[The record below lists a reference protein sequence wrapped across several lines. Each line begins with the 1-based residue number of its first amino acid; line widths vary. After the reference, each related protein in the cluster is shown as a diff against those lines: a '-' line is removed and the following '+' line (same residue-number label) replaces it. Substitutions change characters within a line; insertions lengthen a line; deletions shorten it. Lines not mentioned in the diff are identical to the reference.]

1 MGTKLTFLGGA
12 GTVTG
17 SKYLLETQRSKILI
31 DCGLFQGHKELRLR
45 NWQTFPIE
53 PRGLDA
59 VVLTHAHL
67 DHTGYLPALI
77 RNGFKGPVFATS
89 ATKDLCAV
97 LLPDSGYLQEREA
110 YLANKYR
117 YSRHKPA
124 KPLYTKEEATECLK
138 QIVPMEFNED
148 NNILKDVNIR
158 FSPAGH
164 ILGAATVQVS
174 MDGTNILFSGDLGRP
189 DDPVLVAPAP
199 IHTADYLIV
208 ESTYGNRLH
217 EDLDVDDEIAKLV
230 VRVAG
235 RGGTILIPS
244 FAVGRAQS
252 LLFYIQRLKAAN
264 KIPDLPVFLDS
275 PMAINASDIF
285 CEHQSEHRLSVEQCR
300 DTCAVATYVRT
311 VDESKAIGVSPM
323 PKIIISASG
332 MATGGRIL
340 HHIVSYGSDSRN
352 AILFAGYQAAGTRGE
367 KITGGA
373 SSVKI
378 FGRQIPIRAEVT
390 NLHAL
395 SAHADANEIM
405 TWLGNFK
412 LPPNRTF
419 ITHGEPKAS
428 GALRQRIEEE
438 LNWECNIP
446 EYGDNVDLE

>member
-1 MGTKLTFLGGA
+1 MGIRLAFLGGA

-17 SKYLLETQRSKILI
+17 SKYLLETSQSKILI
-31 DCGLFQGHKELRLR
+31 DCGLFQGYKELRER
-45 NWQTFPIE
+45 NWRPLPFNPAD
-53 PRGLDA
+53 LDA
-59 VVLTHAHL
+59 VVLTHAHI
-67 DHTGYLPALI
+67 DHSGYLPALV
-77 RNGFKGPVFATS
+77 RDGFKGPIFATA

-110 YLANKYR
+110 ERANRYG

-124 KPLYTKEEATECLK
+124 KSLYTRLEAEKSLE
-138 QIVPMEFNED
+138 QIVPVDFGVD
-148 NNILKDVNIR
+148 NNILKHVDIR

-164 ILGAATVQVS
+164 ILGAATVQ
-174 MDGTNILFSGDLGRP
+174 ILTEGRKIRFSGDLGRL
-189 DDPVLVAPAP
+189 DDPVMVAPAP
-199 IHTADYLIV
+199 VDMADYLIV
-208 ESTYGNRLH
+208 ESTYGDRLH
-217 EDLDVDDEIAKLV
+217 DNFDADEVISKIV
-230 VRVAG
+230 NRVAA

-252 LLFYIQRLKAAN
+252 LLFYIQRLKAAD

-285 CEHQSEHRLSVEQCR
+285 CAYQTEHRLSEDQCR
-300 DTCAVATYVRT
+300 ATCTVATYVRT
-311 VDESKAIGVSPM
+311 VDESKAIGASPM

-340 HHIVSYGSDSRN
+340 HHIVNYGSDRRN
-352 AILFAGYQAAGTRGE
+352 AILFAGYQAAGTRGQ

-378 FGRQIPIRAEVT
+378 FGRQIPIRAEVA

-395 SAHADANEIM
+395 SAHADANEIL

-412 LPPNRTF
+412 KPPRRTF

-428 GALRQRIEEE
+428 EALRQRIENE
-438 LNWECNIP
+438 LNWKCHIP
-446 EYGDNVDLE
+446 EYEETVNLG